1 VSDDFTYQVVQCY
14 SELHSCSL
22 GIAMVVAV
30 FLIGLC
36 NARKGGS
43 SAPGP
48 PVFLMG
54 MVDDR

>member
-22 GIAMVVAV
+22 GIAMLVAV

-36 NARKGGS
+36 NAQGGGVQCTGS
-43 SAPGP
+43 TSFPNGD
-48 PVFLMG
+48 G
-54 MVDDR
+54 G